1 MDSVSRLKRQRNVI
15 VSTDSSLFTSD
26 DVRVLRLLRDTPEIL
41 KQIAGFTGG
50 ELGLQTALRR
60 QYPDELVRAA
70 LSLHESRGKAKGK
83 FTRADSM
90 WLDRRGFEQSTSEAV
105 ARHKALRFE
114 GPVWDLCCGIGGD
127 SLALAARCEVTAVD
141 LNPAACL
148 RTEWNAEVY
157 ESGSRVKTLCADVA
171 SLNERIAGLVH
182 IDPDRRAGS
191 GGRVSRVEDYE
202 PGLPFLRELMSR
214 CRGGAIKVG
223 PASNFGGKFDG
234 VEIELIS
241 LSGECKEATI
251 WFGELA
257 GTAPFRATAL
267 PSGETIAG
275 HPLDASAA
283 LAPLGRYLYD
293 PDPAVVRAGLVDLV
307 AERHGLNR
315 LDGAEEYLTS
325 DNLAS
330 SAFFEPFEVLAEL
343 SNNER
348 DLRAWLRTSD
358 FGQLEIKCRHIPIQ
372 AETLR
377 RRLPLPGNRPGVL
390 IFARC
395 DGKTR
400 AIVARRISSSAC
412 GTRSAEQISVR

>member
-1 MDSVSRLKRQRNVI
+1 MPRQRHEPVTI
-15 VSTDSSLFTSD
+15 ETLALPSD
-26 DVRVLRLLRDTPEIL
+26 ECRVLQALRQTPEIL
-41 KQIAGFTGG
+41 DLISGWTDS
-50 ELGLQTALRR
+50 ELGLQAVLRR
-60 QYPDELVRAA
+60 QYPNDLVRAA
-70 LSLHESRGKAKGK
+70 LSLHELRRRAKGK

-90 WLDRRGFEQSTSEAV
+90 WLDRVGLEQSTSEAV

-127 SLALAARCEVTAVD
+127 AVALAERCEVTAVD

-148 RTEWNAEVY
+148 RAEWNAEVY
-157 ESGSRVKTLCADVA
+157 EVASRVKTLCVDVA
-171 SLNERIAGLVH
+171 SLTEIAGLVH
-182 IDPDRRAGS
+182 VDPDRRAGS

-202 PGLPFLRELMSR
+202 PGLPFLNELMTR

-234 VEIELIS
+234 VEIELVS

-293 PDPAVVRAGLVDLV
+293 PDPAVVRAGMIDLA
-307 AERHGLNR
+307 AERLGLNR
-315 LDGAEEYLTS
+315 LDGAEEYLTDDS
-325 DNLAS
+325 LVD
-330 SAFFEPFEVLAEL
+330 SAFVEPFEVLADL
-343 SNNER
+343 PNNER
-348 DLRAWLRTSD
+348 DLRAWLRASD

-372 AETLR
+372 ADVLR
-377 RRLPLPGNRPGVL
+377 RRLPLPGDQPGAL

-395 DGKTR
+395 DGKAR
-400 AIVARRISSSAC
+400 AIVARRVRNSERGA
-412 GTRSAEQISVR
+412 RSAK

>member
-1 MDSVSRLKRQRNVI
+1 MSRQRNEPVT
-15 VSTDSSLFTSD
+15 VETLALPSD
-26 DVRVLRLLRDTPEIL
+26 ECRVLQALRQTPEIL
-41 KQIAGFTGG
+41 DLISGWTDA
-50 ELGLQTALRR
+50 ELGLQAVLRR
-60 QYPDELVRAA
+60 QYPNDLVRAA
-70 LSLHESRGKAKGK
+70 LSLHELRRRAKGK
-83 FTRADSM
+83 FTRGDSM
-90 WLDRRGFEQSTSEAV
+90 WLDRVGLEQSTSEAV

-127 SLALAARCEVTAVD
+127 AVALAERCEVTAVD

-148 RTEWNAEVY
+148 RAEWNAEVY
-157 ESGSRVKTLCADVA
+157 GVGSRVKTLCVDVA
-171 SLNERIAGLVH
+171 SLTEIAGLAHV
-182 IDPDRRAGS
+182 DPDRRAGS

-202 PGLPFLRELMSR
+202 PGLPFLNELMTR

-241 LSGECKEATI
+241 LAGECKEATI
-251 WFGELA
+251 WFGALA

-283 LAPLGRYLYD
+283 IVPLGRYIYD
-293 PDPAVVRAGLVDLV
+293 PDPAVVRAGMLDLV
-307 AERHGLNR
+307 AERFGLNR
-315 LDGAEEYLTS
+315 LDGAEEYLTG
-325 DNLAS
+325 DNLVA
-330 SAFFEPFEVLAEL
+330 SAFVDPFEVLTDL
-343 SNNER
+343 PNNES

-372 AETLR
+372 ADVLR
-377 RRLPLPGNRPGVL
+377 RRLPLPGDQPGVL

-395 DGKTR
+395 DGKAR
-400 AIVARRISSSAC
+400 AIVARRAK
-412 GTRSAEQISVR
+412 SAELGALSTEHPLPR

>member
-1 MDSVSRLKRQRNVI
+1 MSRQRNEPVT
-15 VSTDSSLFTSD
+15 VETLALPSD
-26 DVRVLRLLRDTPEIL
+26 ECRVLQALRQTPEIL
-41 KQIAGFTGG
+41 DLISGWTDA
-50 ELGLQTALRR
+50 ELGLQAVLRR
-60 QYPDELVRAA
+60 QYPNDLVRAA
-70 LSLHESRGKAKGK
+70 LSLHELRRRAKGK
-83 FTRADSM
+83 FTRGDSM
-90 WLDRRGFEQSTSEAV
+90 WLDRVGLEQSTSEAV

-127 SLALAARCEVTAVD
+127 AVALAERCEVTAVD

-148 RTEWNAEVY
+148 RAEWNAEVY
-157 ESGSRVKTLCADVA
+157 GVGSRVKTLCVDVA
-171 SLNERIAGLVH
+171 SLTEIAGLVH
-182 IDPDRRAGS
+182 VDPDRRAGS

-202 PGLPFLRELMSR
+202 PGLPFLNELMTR

-241 LSGECKEATI
+241 LAGECKEATI
-251 WFGELA
+251 WFGALA

-283 LAPLGRYLYD
+283 IVPLGRYIYD
-293 PDPAVVRAGLVDLV
+293 PDPAVVRAGMLDLV
-307 AERHGLNR
+307 AERFGLNR
-315 LDGAEEYLTS
+315 LDGAEEYLTG
-325 DNLAS
+325 DNLVA
-330 SAFFEPFEVLAEL
+330 SAFVDPFEVLTDL
-343 SNNER
+343 PNNES

-372 AETLR
+372 ADVLR
-377 RRLPLPGNRPGVL
+377 RRLPLPGDQPGVL

-395 DGKTR
+395 DGKAR
-400 AIVARRISSSAC
+400 AIVARRAK
-412 GTRSAEQISVR
+412 SAELGGQSAEHPLPR

>member
-1 MDSVSRLKRQRNVI
+1 MSRPRHEPVI
-15 VSTDSSLFTSD
+15 AETLALPSD
-26 DVRVLRLLRDTPEIL
+26 ECRVLQALRQTPEIL
-41 KQIAGFTGG
+41 DLISGWTDA
-50 ELGLQTALRR
+50 ELGLQAVLRR
-60 QYPDELVRAA
+60 QYPNDLVRAA
-70 LSLHESRGKAKGK
+70 LSLHELRRKAIGK
-83 FTRADSM
+83 FARGDSM
-90 WLDRRGFEQSTSEAV
+90 WLDRVGLEQSTSEAV

-127 SLALAARCEVTAVD
+127 AVALAERCEVTAVD

-157 ESGSRVKTLCADVA
+157 GVASRVQTLCVDVA
-171 SLNERIAGLVH
+171 SLTEIAGLVH
-182 IDPDRRAGS
+182 VDPDRRAGS

-202 PGLPFLRELMSR
+202 PGLPFLNELMTR

-223 PASNFGGKFDG
+223 PASNFSGKFDG

-251 WFGELA
+251 WFGDLS
-257 GTAPFRATAL
+257 GKAPFRATAL

-293 PDPAVVRAGLVDLV
+293 PDPAVVRAGMLDLV
-307 AERHGLNR
+307 AERFGLNR
-315 LDGAEEYLTS
+315 LDGAEEYLTG
-325 DNLAS
+325 DNLVA
-330 SAFFEPFEVLAEL
+330 SAFVEPFEVLADL
-343 SNNER
+343 PNNES

-372 AETLR
+372 ADVLR
-377 RRLPLPGNRPGVL
+377 RRLPLPGDRPGVL

-395 DGKTR
+395 DGKAR
-400 AIVARRISSSAC
+400 AIVARRINS
-412 GTRSAEQISVR
+412 TVTVRLID